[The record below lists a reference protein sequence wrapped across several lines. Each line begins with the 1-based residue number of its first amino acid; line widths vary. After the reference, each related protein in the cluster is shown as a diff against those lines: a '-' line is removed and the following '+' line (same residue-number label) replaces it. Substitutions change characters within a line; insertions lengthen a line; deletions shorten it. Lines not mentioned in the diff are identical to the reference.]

1 MATEVYAPM
10 AGKIVNLLVEPGSK
24 VEEDEPIL
32 TLEAM
37 KMEMPIVSPVN
48 GILKEFRTKG
58 GDQVESDT
66 LLAIIEE

>member
-1 MATEVYAPM
+1 MATEIHAPM
-10 AGKIVNLLVEPGSK
+10 VGKVVNLLVEPGSK

-48 GILKEFRTKG
+48 GVLKEFRIKV
-58 GDQVESDT
+58 GDQVESDS
-66 LLAIIEE
+66 LMAIIEE

>member
-37 KMEMPIVSPVN
+37 KMEMPIVTPVN
-48 GILKEFRTKG
+48 GILKEFRIKG

>member
-1 MATEVYAPM
+1 MATEIHAPM
-10 AGKIVNLLVEPGSK
+10 VGKIVNLLVEPGSK

-48 GILKEFRTKG
+48 GVLKAFHVKV
-58 GDQVESDT
+58 GDQVENDT
-66 LLAIIEE
+66 LLATIEE

>member
-1 MATEVYAPM
+1 MATEVRAPM
-10 AGKIVNLLVEPGSK
+10 VGKVVNLLVEPGSK

-48 GILKEFRTKG
+48 GVLKEFRIKV

-66 LLAIIEE
+66 LMAIIEE

>member
-48 GILKEFRTKG
+48 GILKEFRIKG

>member
-1 MATEVYAPM
+1 MATEIHAPM
-10 AGKIVNLLVEPGSK
+10 VGKVVNLLVEPGSK
-24 VEEDEPIL
+24 IEEDEPIL

-48 GILKEFRTKG
+48 GVLKAFHVKV
-58 GDQVESDT
+58 GDQVENET

>member
-1 MATEVYAPM
+1 M

-37 KMEMPIVSPVN
+37 KMEMPIVTPVN
-48 GILKEFRTKG
+48 GILKEFRIKG